1 MSTILS
7 QGFHKISTRFPQ
19 VYRKSDVKII
29 RPFYRQ
35 TVYMSNAKSN
45 ARFSELSVVKIIHN
59 LALFQRIYVHFN

>member
-7 QGFHKISTRFPQ
+7 QDFHNSITSLSQ
-19 VYRKSDVKII
+19 VCRKII

-35 TVYMSNAKSN
+35 TVYMSNAKSNARSN